1 MNINQRSN
9 GIWQAELQVP
19 ADVRKVI
26 GKRSFR
32 KSLGVRDKRHAQIEA
47 APLLNE
53 WQRQIDLAR
62 LNPNALLEEFAVA
75 RARELNNQA
84 RGEKPCPD
92 TGATQTSAYIDDY
105 FESIQDHVP
114 PSELKRLMRI
124 FSGKEGI
131 PLPTWAEHW
140 IAEYDRPRT
149 RTEARKAMSEAVEYF
164 PTLDDLLV
172 PNVYL
177 WWDSMASRELALKT
191 AQKRSG
197 FIGEYIKWLKQKS
210 LIPHDKFNPFTHPD
224 LKWPKKLKK
233 KQSYIPL
240 SNDEVVLLLE
250 TASAKNDQLLV
261 MYIDIARYTGLRLA
275 EIGSLSA
282 KSVVTAHGIDCFR
295 VKPEAKTEK
304 SSDRLVPIAPA
315 LTARYNF
322 HSDFDLSGTD
332 NAVGKRFGR
341 LKKSLLENGESRR
354 KCFHSIRKT
363 FVTICEDEEILEA
376 KVADVVGHEKQTM
389 TYGVYSGGTAVV
401 KMREVIDQVASK
413 WEEMF
418 PDHNSS
424 VVPFRAVNHQ

>member
-62 LNPNALLEEFAVA
+62 LDPNALLEEFAVA
-75 RARELNNQA
+75 RARDLNNQA
-84 RGEKPCPD
+84 RGEKPSPD

-105 FESIQDHVP
+105 FDSVQDHLP
-114 PSELKRLMRI
+114 PSELRRLMRI
-124 FSGKEGI
+124 FDGREGI
-131 PLPTWAEHW
+131 PLPTWAEQW
-140 IAEYDRPRT
+140 VTEYDRPRT
-149 RTEARKAMSEAVEYF
+149 RTEAKKAMSEAVEYF
-164 PTLDDLLV
+164 PTVDDLLV
-172 PNVYL
+172 PNVYI
-177 WWDSMASRELALKT
+177 WWDAMASTGLALKT
-191 AQKRSG
+191 AQKRTG
-197 FIGEYIKWLKQKS
+197 FLSEYIKWLKQKS
-210 LIPHDKFNPFTHPD
+210 LIPHDTLNPFTHPD

-233 KQSYIPL
+233 KQGYMPL
-240 SNDEVVLLLE
+240 TNDEVLVLFDAAR
-250 TASAKNDQLLV
+250 ASGDEMLA
-261 MYIDIARYTGLRLA
+261 MYIDIARHTGLRLA
-275 EIGSLSA
+275 EIGSLSDA
-282 KSVVTAHGIDCFR
+282 SVVNAHGIDCFR

-304 SSDRLVPIAPA
+304 SSNRLVPIAPA
-315 LTARYNF
+315 LSDRY
-322 HSDFDLSGTD
+322 DFSEFNLSGTD

-341 LKKSLLENGESRR
+341 LKKTLLENGGSRR

-363 FVTICEDEEILEA
+363 FVSICEDAEILEA

-401 KMREVIDQVASK
+401 KMRGVIDQVAAV
-413 WEEMF
+413 WEEMT
-418 PDHNSS
+418 PNADSS
-424 VVPFRAVNHQ
+424 VVPFRAVNDQ

>member
-62 LNPNALLEEFAVA
+62 LDPNALLEEFAVA
-75 RARELNNQA
+75 RARDLNNQA

-92 TGATQTSAYIDDY
+92 TGATQASAYIDDY
-105 FESIQDHVP
+105 FDSIQDHVP

-131 PLPTWAEHW
+131 PLPTWAEQW

-149 RTEARKAMSEAVEYF
+149 RTEAKKAMSEAVEYF

-172 PNVYL
+172 PNVYS
-177 WWDSMASRELALKT
+177 WWDAMASEGLALKT
-191 AQKRSG
+191 AQKRNG
-197 FIGEYIKWLKQKS
+197 FLSEYLKWLKQKS
-210 LIPHDKFNPFTHPD
+210 LIPYDTLNPFTHPD

-233 KQSYIPL
+233 KQGYIPL
-240 SNDEVVLLLE
+240 TNDEVVVLFDAARASGDKLL
-250 TASAKNDQLLV
+250 A
-261 MYIDIARYTGLRLA
+261 MYIDIARHTGLRLA
-275 EIGSLSA
+275 EIGSLSEA
-282 KSVVTAHGIDCFR
+282 SVVNAHGVDCFR
-295 VKPEAKTEK
+295 VKPDAKTEK
-304 SSDRLVPIAPA
+304 SSNRLVPIAPA
-315 LTARYNF
+315 LSDRY
-322 HSDFDLSGTD
+322 DFSEFNLTGTD

-363 FVTICEDEEILEA
+363 FVSICEDAEILEA
-376 KVADVVGHEKQTM
+376 KVADVVGHEKQTL

-401 KMREVIDQVASK
+401 KMREVIDQVASV
-413 WEEMF
+413 WEEMT
-418 PDHNSS
+418 PNAASS
-424 VVPFRAVNHQ
+424 VVPFRAINDQ